1 MQVVVRVRSKDPIPE
16 TAQLSFVRFVFLRS
30 GTWFFRFLPFEIF
43 WWLLNKILTMV
54 RIAHFRGAPDELV
67 SWASAAL
74 FIAYEICIRKP
85 ISAKRKLSRELANF
99 CILRT
104 RSVTLVT
111 YSLTYIRSGLQNTK
125 AYVLVCRAISLPY
138 FD

>member
-1 MQVVVRVRSKDPIPE
+1 MFQCPAAGSAV
-16 TAQLSFVRFVFLRS
+16 
-30 GTWFFRFLPFEIF
+30 
-43 WWLLNKILTMV
+43 LNC
-54 RIAHFRGAPDELV
+54 FRGAPDELV

-99 CILRT
+99 GILRT

-125 AYVLVCRAISLPY
+125 AYVLVCRAISRRNVYQAELAVGFVCVCVY
-138 FD
+138 HL